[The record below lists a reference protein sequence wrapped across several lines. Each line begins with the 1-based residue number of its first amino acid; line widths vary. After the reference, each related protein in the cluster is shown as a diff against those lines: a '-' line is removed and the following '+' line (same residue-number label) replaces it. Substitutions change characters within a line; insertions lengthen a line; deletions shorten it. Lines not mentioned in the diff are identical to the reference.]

1 VYEAFNKK
9 LKPIQ
14 KSLASIVFE
23 GKDLLYSLATHENAH
38 LVRELYLLHVVNQ
51 IYKYI
56 LFTGYVTNSR
66 TRDHIVANNV
76 KLGAEGNPPVDDSA
90 FQDQGFTR
98 PSVLIILPTRNAC
111 LKVVNILMEHSGT
124 IQQENKARF
133 QKEYSLDEPET
144 IPDSKPAD
152 FKDKFEGND
161 DDLFRIGIKFTRKSL
176 KLFVEFYN
184 ADIILA
190 SPLGLKRVLE
200 SGTKRRDAK
209 DGEEPARKKSK
220 GKGDYDFL
228 SSISLL
234 IIDSFTH
241 LQFQNWEHLTDILA
255 HINLTP
261 LSPPPKCDFSRVIPY
276 FLDAEGKYHRQTL
289 LLGEF
294 MTAEA
299 MGLFSS
305 DMNNING
312 RVRIKRSYEGVL
324 SDIGFRIKHSFL
336 RIEAKTPL
344 SDPDVRFNH
353 FTTHTLRQIT
363 SAEQGGTLIFLP
375 TYHSFLQLR
384 NHLDTLGSPF
394 GHISEYTPPQDL
406 SRARSFFQSGKF
418 PLILLTERA
427 YFFRRF
433 GRFRGVKRVVFYG
446 LPEYA
451 DFYSEIVR
459 WIDLEGGGDVKVLV
473 SRWDWWRVERVVG
486 TERVGRICAPE
497 AEGGDV
503 FEFY

>member
-1 VYEAFNKK
+1 MM
-9 LKPIQ
+9 L
-14 KSLASIVFE
+14 
-23 GKDLLYSLATHENAH
+23 
-38 LVRELYLLHVVNQ
+38 
-51 IYKYI
+51 
-56 LFTGYVTNSR
+56 TGR
-66 TRDHIVANNV
+66 TRDTIIANNV
-76 KLGAEGNPPVDDSA
+76 KLASSKTPPEDDSP

-98 PSVLIILPTRNAC
+98 PRVLIILPTRNAC
-111 LKVVNILMEHSGT
+111 LKVVDLLIALSGT
-124 IQQENKARF
+124 TQQENKARF
-133 QKEYSLDEPET
+133 HKDYSLDEPDS
-144 IPDSKPAD
+144 IPVSKPAD

-161 DDLFRIGIKFTRKSL
+161 DDLFRIGIKFTRKSM

-209 DGEEPARKKSK
+209 DGDEPPKKKAK

-228 SSISLL
+228 SSIALL
-234 IIDSFTH
+234 VIDSFTH
-241 LQFQNWEHLTDILA
+241 LHFQNWEHLTDILA
-255 HINLTP
+255 HTNLTP
-261 LSPPPKCDFSRVIPY
+261 VTPPPKCDFSRVKPY
-276 FLDAEGKYHRQTL
+276 FLDNEAKYHRQTI

-312 RVRIKRSYEGVL
+312 RVRIKQPYDGVL
-324 SDIGFRIKHSFL
+324 GDIGFRINHTFL
-336 RIEAKTPL
+336 RIETKSPL
-344 SDPDVRFNH
+344 SDPDIRFNY
-353 FTTHTLRQIT
+353 FTTHILRRLMST
-363 SAEQGGTLIFLP
+363 EQSGTLVFLP
-375 TYHSFLQLR
+375 TYHSYLRVR
-384 NHLDTLGSPF
+384 NHLDTLGEPF

-433 GRFRGVKRVVFYG
+433 GRIRGVKRVVFYG

-451 DFYSEIVR
+451 DFYTEIVR
-459 WIDLEGGGDVKVLV
+459 WMDLEGGGGEVKVVV

-486 TERVGRICAPE
+486 TDKVGKICA
-497 AEGGDV
+497 AESAGDV

>member
-1 VYEAFNKK
+1 MN
-9 LKPIQ
+9 
-14 KSLASIVFE
+14 
-23 GKDLLYSLATHENAH
+23 
-38 LVRELYLLHVVNQ
+38 
-51 IYKYI
+51 
-56 LFTGYVTNSR
+56 R
-66 TRDHIVANNV
+66 TRDTIVNNNV
-76 KLGAEGNPPVDDSA
+76 KLGSAESPPEDDTP
-90 FQDQGFTR
+90 FKDQGFTR
-98 PSVLIILPTRNAC
+98 PSVLILLPTRNAC
-111 LKVVNILMEHSGT
+111 LKVVNTLITLSGT
-124 IQQENKARF
+124 TQQENKARF
-133 QKEYSLDEPET
+133 LKDYSLDEPDS
-144 IPDSKPAD
+144 IPTSKPDD

-200 SGTKRRDAK
+200 SGTKRRDAR
-209 DGEEPARKKSK
+209 DSGEEPTKKKFK

-234 IIDSFTH
+234 VIDSFTH
-241 LQFQNWEHLTDILA
+241 LHFQNWEHLTDILA

-261 LSPPPKCDFSRVIPY
+261 VTPPPKCDFSRVKPY
-276 FLDAEGKYHRQTL
+276 FLDGEGKYHRQTI

-294 MTAEA
+294 ITAEV

-312 RVRIKRSYEGVL
+312 RVRIKSTYNGVL

-344 SDPDVRFNH
+344 TDPDVRFTY
-353 FTTHTLRQIT
+353 FTTHILRQIM
-363 SAEQGGTLIFLP
+363 SAEQSGTLIFLP
-375 TYHSFLQLR
+375 TYHSFLRLR

-433 GRFRGVKRVVFYG
+433 GRIRGVKRVVFYG

-451 DFYSEIVR
+451 DFYAEIVR
-459 WIDLEGGGDVKVLV
+459 WMDAEGENGEVKVVV
-473 SRWDWWRVERVVG
+473 SRWDWWRVERIVG
-486 TERVGRICAPE
+486 TERVGRICAAESE
-497 AEGGDV
+497 AGDV

>member
-1 VYEAFNKK
+1 M
-9 LKPIQ
+9 
-14 KSLASIVFE
+14 IV
-23 GKDLLYSLATHENAH
+23 N
-38 LVRELYLLHVVNQ
+38 
-51 IYKYI
+51 
-56 LFTGYVTNSR
+56 
-66 TRDHIVANNV
+66 NNV
-76 KLGAEGNPPVDDSA
+76 KLGSAESPPEDDTP
-90 FQDQGFTR
+90 FKDQGFTR
-98 PSVLIILPTRNAC
+98 PSVLILLPTRNAC
-111 LKVVNILMEHSGT
+111 LKVVNTLMTLSAT
-124 IQQENKARF
+124 TQQENKARF
-133 QKEYSLDEPET
+133 LKDYSLDEPDS
-144 IPDSKPAD
+144 IPTSKPDD

-209 DGEEPARKKSK
+209 DSGEEPAKKKFK

-234 IIDSFTH
+234 VIDSFAH
-241 LQFQNWEHLTDILA
+241 LHFQNWEHLTDILA

-261 LSPPPKCDFSRVIPY
+261 LTPPPKCDFSRVKSY
-276 FLDAEGKYHRQTL
+276 FLDSEGKYHRQTI

-312 RVRIKRSYEGVL
+312 RVRIKSIYNGIL

-344 SDPDVRFNH
+344 TDPDVRFTY
-353 FTTHTLRQIT
+353 FTTHILRQIM
-363 SAEQGGTLIFLP
+363 SAEQSGTLIFLP
-375 TYHSFLQLR
+375 TYHSYLRLR

-433 GRFRGVKRVVFYG
+433 GRIRGVKRVVFYG

-451 DFYSEIVR
+451 DFYAEIVR
-459 WIDLEGGGDVKVLV
+459 WMDVEGENGEVKVVV
-473 SRWDWWRVERVVG
+473 SRWDWWRVERIVG
-486 TERVGRICAPE
+486 TERVGRICAAESE
-497 AEGGDV
+497 AGDV